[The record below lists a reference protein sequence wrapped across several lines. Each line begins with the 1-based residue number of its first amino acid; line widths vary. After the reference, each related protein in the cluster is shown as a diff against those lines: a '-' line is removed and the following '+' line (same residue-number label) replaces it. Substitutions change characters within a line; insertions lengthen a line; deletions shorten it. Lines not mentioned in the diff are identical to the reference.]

1 MMRKRLFAMVLAL
14 AMCLSLAACGGD
26 TTDDGATDDGGSADT
41 TNTEAAEGGTI
52 TYALAAGWDTLTPGY
67 WCTAGYYGTVIWS
80 QLYDKLVDVSENG
93 YTPRGAVSWE
103 TNEDKTVMTF
113 KLNEDAKF
121 SDGEPVTAQDWVFS
135 AKLLATA
142 DFGAPDYS
150 KLCVV
155 FAGTDETG
163 LVDESQEFG
172 VKALDD
178 YTLQITFKEAM
189 TFDTFF
195 NSYQHFLY
203 VLPEHCFE
211 GMSAAEIG
219 DADFWDN
226 PVCSG
231 PWTVESQV
239 VNNSV
244 TLVPNTYYHA
254 GVSKL
259 DNLIFTVMDSSNFA
273 SALMSGSID
282 YCYPAV
288 STNEATALQASSNIT
303 VETSASP
310 NQLWFFCVSNQK
322 ITDARVR
329 TAMNMAIDKQL
340 IVDQLFSGGAVAVE
354 SVQLYGSDLYNN
366 DLTSNYDPEGA
377 KELLAEAGWDSSYTL
392 KVATPSGIRAQIA
405 TIIEQQLEEVGINVE
420 VSQLDTGTMYS
431 EMHAGNYDAIMG
443 GGTPNLDPL
452 YFQGNLEYTN
462 INTSIIKTSD
472 TTYHDMAQKI
482 SMAAT
487 EEEKLDY
494 VMEYQQYMHD
504 EMVVIPVVAV
514 YSYMAYSNR
523 LGGIDPNLSCYYND
537 NTWEWYVNE

>member
-195 NSYQHFLY
+195 NSYQHSPY
-203 VLPEHCFE
+203 VLPEH
-211 GMSAAEIG
+211 
-219 DADFWDN
+219 
-226 PVCSG
+226 
-231 PWTVESQV
+231 
-239 VNNSV
+239 
-244 TLVPNTYYHA
+244 
-254 GVSKL
+254 
-259 DNLIFTVMDSSNFA
+259 
-273 SALMSGSID
+273 
-282 YCYPAV
+282 
-288 STNEATALQASSNIT
+288 
-303 VETSASP
+303 
-310 NQLWFFCVSNQK
+310 
-322 ITDARVR
+322 
-329 TAMNMAIDKQL
+329 
-340 IVDQLFSGGAVAVE
+340 
-354 SVQLYGSDLYNN
+354 
-366 DLTSNYDPEGA
+366 
-377 KELLAEAGWDSSYTL
+377 
-392 KVATPSGIRAQIA
+392 
-405 TIIEQQLEEVGINVE
+405 
-420 VSQLDTGTMYS
+420 
-431 EMHAGNYDAIMG
+431 
-443 GGTPNLDPL
+443 
-452 YFQGNLEYTN
+452 
-462 INTSIIKTSD
+462 
-472 TTYHDMAQKI
+472 
-482 SMAAT
+482 
-487 EEEKLDY
+487 
-494 VMEYQQYMHD
+494 
-504 EMVVIPVVAV
+504 
-514 YSYMAYSNR
+514 
-523 LGGIDPNLSCYYND
+523 
-537 NTWEWYVNE
+537 